1 MDTITHVFYIN
12 LEHRTDRRVHVEQQL
27 RNIGINNAQRFN
39 AIKMENGA
47 IGCSMSH
54 LQCLEIALANDWDHV
69 MIVEDDIL
77 FLDTNV
83 FLIQFS
89 KCISRNDF
97 DVLLLGG
104 NNKPPYARIDDSC
117 IQVKSC
123 YTTTGYIVKKHYY
136 NTLIANIRESIK
148 KLTAEPSKPNLYAI
162 DVYWAHLQRQGKWL
176 LITPLTVVQMEGY
189 SDIDKRMTSYISLM
203 TEIEK
208 PVSRKTN
215 TYTFLNI

>member
-12 LEHRTDRRVHVEQQL
+12 LEHRTDRRVHVEHQL

-77 FLDTNV
+77 FLDANV
-83 FLIQFS
+83 FLTQFN
-89 KCISRNDF
+89 KCISRNKF

-104 NNKPPYARIDDSC
+104 NNKPPYMRIDDSC
-117 IQVKSC
+117 IRAQSC

-136 NTLIANIRESIK
+136 KALIANIREGIE
-148 KLTAEPSKPNLYAI
+148 KLTAGPSKPNLYAI
-162 DVYWAHLQRQGKWL
+162 DVYWTHLQKEGKWL
-176 LITPLTVVQMEGY
+176 LITPLTVVQMESY
-189 SDIDKRMTSYISLM
+189 SDIDKHMTNYTSLMISLKIP
-203 TEIEK
+203 T
-208 PVSRKTN
+208 SRKTFRMQF
-215 TYTFLNI
+215 T